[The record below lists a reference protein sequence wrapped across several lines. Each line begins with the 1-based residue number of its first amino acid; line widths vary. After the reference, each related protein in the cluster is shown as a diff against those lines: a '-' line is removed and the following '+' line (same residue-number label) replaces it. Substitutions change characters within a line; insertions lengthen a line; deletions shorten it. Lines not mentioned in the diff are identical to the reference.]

1 MNIGI
6 DIDDTICNTY
16 EVFLPYFK
24 KFMEEELKREYQFDL
39 EDKTDYYKLQKRFG
53 LTDDED
59 FTFWE
64 KYFPTIVKEVVPKD
78 NSVEVIKKLKEDG
91 NNIFLITARYAVEGF
106 DIRGIT
112 EKWLNEKGIVYDKL
126 IINSHNKLEIAN
138 EEKIDIFID
147 DSVRNCSMLI
157 DGNIKTCIYTTE
169 YNNFYE
175 NENMTRVYSWDEF
188 YKIVKE
194 EK

>member
-59 FTFWE
+59 FAFWE
-64 KYFPTIVKEVVPKD
+64 KYFPTIVE
-78 NSVEVIKKLKEDG
+78 EVIPKESSVKVIRKLKEEG

-112 EKWLNEKGIVYDKL
+112 EKWLKEKGIVYDKL

-157 DGNIKTCIYTTE
+157 DGNIKTCMYTTE

>member
-24 KFMEEELKREYQFDL
+24 KYMEEDLKREYYFDL

-53 LTDDED
+53 LTDEED
-59 FTFWE
+59 FRFWE
-64 KYFPTIVKEVVPKD
+64 KYFPTIIKEVVPKN
-78 NSVEVIKKLKEDG
+78 NSVEIINRLKQEG

-106 DIRGIT
+106 DVKGIT
-112 EKWLNEKGIVYDKL
+112 EWWLKEKGIIYDKL

-147 DSVRNCSMLI
+147 DSIRNCSMLLE
-157 DGNIKTCIYTTE
+157 GNIKTYMYTTE
-169 YNNFYE
+169 YNEFFK
-175 NENMTRVYSWDEF
+175 NEKLNRVYSWNEF
-188 YKIVKE
+188 YEMIKE
-194 EK
+194 EM

>member
-157 DGNIKTCIYTTE
+157 DGNIKTCMYTTE

>member
-24 KFMEEELKREYQFDL
+24 KYMEEELKREYHFDL
-39 EDKTDYYKLQKRFG
+39 EDKTDYYKLEKRFG
-53 LTDDED
+53 ITEDED
-59 FTFWE
+59 FAFWE
-64 KYFPTIVKEVVPKD
+64 KYFPTIVKEVLPKD
-78 NSVEVIKKLKEDG
+78 NSVEIIKRLKEEG

-106 DIRGIT
+106 DVKGIT
-112 EKWLNEKGIVYDKL
+112 EAWLKENGIVYDKL
-126 IINSHNKLEIAN
+126 IINSHNKLEMAN
-138 EEKIDIFID
+138 REKIDIFID
-147 DSVRNCSMLI
+147 DSVRNCSMLV
-157 DGNIKTCIYTTE
+157 DGNIKTCMYTTE

-175 NENMTRVYSWDEF
+175 NDNMIRVYSWNEF
-188 YKIVKE
+188 YEIIKE